1 MLIATDYTILRDMV
15 PGKGKIAVERE
26 PIRVATM
33 IDETL
38 FESSGH
44 QIRHNQTVFLE
55 DRMHDWN
62 WQDGLFRYYTR
73 VVDVGDVLLIFAE
86 KEILFCTQCGSQIS
100 ETTAG
105 VCENCKKASIKG

>member
-1 MLIATDYTILRDMV
+1 MLIATDYIIFRDLV
-15 PGKGKIAVERE
+15 PGKAKIAVERE

-33 IDETL
+33 MDEAL

-105 VCENCKKASIKG
+105 VCDSCKKVLNKG